1 MYVLTR
7 DLIRKS
13 EENAVNCGDFSFT
26 DLMKTAGLKATEI
39 LKNKYDFKG
48 KKVAILCGNGNNG
61 GDGFVIASE
70 LLKLGADVSVFLI
83 MGEPKTNDSKYYF
96 SLLPKSIVFNEF
108 SGEFDFVI
116 DAVFG
121 IGLCRKL
128 SNELIELIEKINN
141 SDAVKIAIDIPSG
154 IDCDT
159 GEVLGAAFKADFT
172 VTFIAPKPCFYLPY
186 SLGYCLD
193 YAIADIGVT
202 PLESNYAILEAPK
215 LLKRPK
221 NSHKGTFGTALLV
234 CGSYGMAGAAILAAR
249 ACLKSGVGI
258 AKCFIPKP
266 IYPILTSAVPEA
278 VCIPAKSTLKGG
290 LSKFLNLNRA
300 LVKTDAVLFGP
311 GLSNNKNIYKI
322 LKNLIN
328 NQKVPIVIDADGI
341 NALAFS
347 IELLKKA
354 SAPIILTPHPAEM
367 ARLLKTDVKTVEKN
381 RLEIAKRFA
390 KDYNVILVLKG
401 TNTIVA
407 EHSGKIWFNV
417 LGNSGMATGGSGDVL
432 AGIIVSLLAQGVS
445 PCEAAKAGVYLHSY
459 AADNAVLKTG
469 EAGLLPSDII
479 EAL

>member
-13 EENAVNCGDFSFT
+13 EENAVNRGDFSFT

-48 KKVAILCGNGNNG
+48 KRVAILCGNGNNG

-70 LLKLGADVSVFLI
+70 LSKLGTEVSVFLPL
-83 MGEPKTNDSKYYF
+83 GEPKTNDAKYYF
-96 SLLPKSIVFNEF
+96 SLLPKNIVFDEF
-108 SGEFDFVI
+108 SGEYDFII
-116 DAVFG
+116 DAIFG

-128 SNELIELIEKINN
+128 SDELIKLIEKINN
-141 SDAVKIAIDIPSG
+141 SDAIKIAVDIPSG

-159 GEVLGAAFKADFT
+159 GEVLGAAFKADYT

-193 YAIADIGVT
+193 FSVADIGVA
-202 PLESNYAILEAPK
+202 PLESNYFVLEEPK
-215 LLKRPK
+215 LPKRPK
-221 NSHKGTFGTALLV
+221 NSHKGTFGTALLI

-258 AKCFIPKP
+258 AKCLIPKP
-266 IYPILTSAVPEA
+266 IYPILTSSVPEA
-278 VCIPAKSTLKGG
+278 VCIPARATLKGG
-290 LSKFLNLNRA
+290 LSKFVNLNVA
-300 LVKTDAVLFGP
+300 FAKTDAVLFGP
-311 GLSNNKNIYKI
+311 GLSNNKNIAKI
-322 LKNLIN
+322 LEKLIKKQKNPL
-328 NQKVPIVIDADGI
+328 VIDADGI
-341 NALAFS
+341 NALALS

-367 ARLLKTDVKTVEKN
+367 ARLLKTDVKTVEQN
-381 RLEIAKRFA
+381 RVKIAEDFA
-390 KDYNVILVLKG
+390 KEYNVILVLKG

-407 EHSGKIWFNV
+407 DPSGKIWFNV